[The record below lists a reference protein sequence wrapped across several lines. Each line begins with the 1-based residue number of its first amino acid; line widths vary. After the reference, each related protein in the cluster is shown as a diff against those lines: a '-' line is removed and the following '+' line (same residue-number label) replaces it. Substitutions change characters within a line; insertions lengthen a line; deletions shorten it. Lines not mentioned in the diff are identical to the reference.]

1 MPPAFFSPYII
12 YGLVYRAGP
21 GVVVTGTNKRTG
33 ESLSEITTVDSSY
46 NIDAANFPSG
56 YQDGDIITIT
66 VFGDF
71 SRSTIID
78 LENHPDGCEVILG
91 AAEIIRLTS
100 AVHMTM
106 PLVSPI
112 NTTLKLESIIEME
125 VL

>member
-1 MPPAFFSPYII
+1 MPPAFFSSYII

-33 ESLSEITTVDSSY
+33 EILSEITTVDSSY
-46 NIDAANFPSG
+46 LIDAANFPSG
-56 YQDGDIITIT
+56 YQDRDTIIIT

-71 SRSTIID
+71 SRATIID
-78 LENHPDGCEVILG
+78 IESYPDGCEVILG
-91 AAEIIRLTS
+91 AAEIMRLAS

-106 PLVSPI
+106 PLLSPI
-112 NTTLKLESIIEME
+112 NTTLEMESRIEME